1 MKIVNV
7 RDAAVLVSRHGSEI
21 RPLIDRTT
29 SAITQCSVAEE
40 RLMPGQSVSP
50 HFHRETEEVYYIL
63 EGEGMM
69 TVGDESAG
77 VIAGD
82 AIMIPFNTVHSLEN
96 TGTSPMRIV
105 LVCGPAFS
113 RADENF
119 VDLDNSPASESAS
132 R

>member
-29 SAITQCSVAEE
+29 SSITQCSVAEE
-40 RLMPGQSVSP
+40 RLMPGQAVSP

-69 TVGDESAG
+69 TVGDERTG
-77 VIAGD
+77 VVAGD
-82 AIMIPFNTVHSLEN
+82 AILIPLNTVHSLAN
-96 TGTSPMRIV
+96 TGASPMRIV

-119 VDLDNSPASESAS
+119 VDAADSPVSEPAS